1 MSAAASS
8 SRVAQIKGLHPCD
21 SILDLH
27 DSLLKFQVSW
37 WSTWVICSQLPAST
51 TNTPKTKIFPPW
63 KSCLEDVNFP
73 LKRVLFLRGLHNS
86 FIFRG
91 SYVAASTWH
100 TFGTDR
106 SDGFQVQEL
115 DEARN
120 NYLDAIDLLMD
131 LEDFWF
137 SSSPNMS
144 GAKLPVDEEKMRK
157 KCGVQPALLK
167 DMHGHIMAPPADLE
181 EGFHLTITPSV
192 T

>member
-106 SDGFQVQEL
+106 SDGLQVQEL

-131 LEDFWF
+131 LEDFWWKF
-137 SSSPNMS
+137 SEHFRGEASSWRRKN
-144 GAKLPVDEEKMRK
+144 AERK
-157 KCGVQPALLK
+157 KTAAFSRRCWK
-167 DMHGHIMAPPADLE
+167 TCRMKIMAPPADLE
-181 EGFHLTITPSV
+181 EVFI
-192 T
+192 